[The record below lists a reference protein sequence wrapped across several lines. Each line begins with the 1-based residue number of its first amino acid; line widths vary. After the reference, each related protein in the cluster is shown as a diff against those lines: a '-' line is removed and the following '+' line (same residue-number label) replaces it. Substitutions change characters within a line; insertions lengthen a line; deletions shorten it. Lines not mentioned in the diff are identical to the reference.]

1 MSKMK
6 EIYIEILNQFD
17 GQIPDD
23 FDFDKHLQQL
33 IKEKNK
39 KQNDKQ
45 NPNT

>member
-6 EIYIEILNQFD
+6 EIYIEVLNQFD

-23 FDFDKHLQQL
+23 FDFYKHLQKL
-33 IKEKNK
+33 IEEK

-45 NPNT
+45 NSNT